1 MNRDLLASLQTWVQ
15 NGARLMGE
23 VAFQPCPAGFSL
35 THYLDAQE
43 TDPASLEFFDDP
55 LQARKI
61 ATWDAQ
67 GQFRPMKTSPTL
79 RRGWRLQVR
88 DIEGLRTALEGFYP
102 AMLGSFLSLTRQ
114 ELTPV
119 HLRETLGRQTGMY
132 AITKKL
138 TDAQA
143 QEVVGC
149 TCCWETGCRKTL
161 LWQLTPE
168 TPFQSL
174 SPSKFQTDAR
184 PPDARISGDTIPLLC
199 IEACNLLVAKAREEI
214 KRQPAP

>member
-23 VAFQPCPAGFSL
+23 VAFNPVSAGFSL

-43 TDPASLEFFDDP
+43 THSGSLEFFDDP

-61 ATWDAQ
+61 ATWDAH
-67 GQFRPMKTSPTL
+67 GQFRPMKTAPSL
-79 RRGWRLQVR
+79 RRGWQLQVR

-138 TDAQA
+138 TNSQA
-143 QEVVGC
+143 QEVVGR

-161 LWQLTPE
+161 LWQLDPE